1 MIFEGP
7 NAILCCAMLCYDMRW
22 ENMGKTSRSAQDKP
36 RLKKS
41 GPTTKPLVI
50 HEELVQPLRIS
61 SFVQK

>member
-1 MIFEGP
+1 MLFY
-7 NAILCCAMLCYDMRW
+7 AVLCYAMRW